1 MDLPTEVVLRVLRR
15 ELTYEETA
23 KLLQEYS
30 DIRAKVLDRDRK
42 IAKIQKIA
50 EEQIGQIRKLRS
62 EVFCNHDV
70 TKSHGDPSG
79 GSDSHEECLI
89 CGDIVQDKPYRR
101 S

>member
-15 ELTYEETA
+15 ELTCEETA

-30 DIRAKVLDRDRK
+30 DIRVKVLDRDRK
-42 IAKIQKIA
+42 VAR
-50 EEQIGQIRKLRS
+50 IRKTAQEDIKKL
-62 EVFCNHDV
+62 EGEILCGHEV
-70 TKSHGDPSG
+70 TKYHGDPSG

-89 CGDIVQDKPYRR
+89 CGEIVQDKPYRR